1 MTLQSYSKVN
11 LRNTVVGIVSAW
23 SEAEAEL
30 QNGGQWTETIKGST
44 KGSLGMQYNST
55 YDIWQEPQPKDVLG
69 VACSS
74 WTLNTTTGKYS
85 PPITEPALTLAND
98 NDGLHWMWNEAAYQA
113 DSGDPKTV
121 GWALTT
127 GTRSS

>member
-1 MTLQSYSKVN
+1 MQRYSRVN
-11 LRNTVVGIVSAW
+11 LRNIVVGIASANTEIEIE
-23 SEAEAEL
+23 S
-30 QNGGQWTETIKGST
+30 QQGGMWTEYYKGAT
-44 KGSLGMQYNST
+44 KGDYYMVYNPT
-55 YDIWQEPQPKDVLG
+55 YDIWQEAEPKDVLG

-74 WTLNTTTGKYS
+74 WTLNTTTGRYI
-85 PPITEPALTLAND
+85 PPITQPAWTLADD
-98 NDGLHWMWNEAAYQA
+98 NNGLMYMWNEAAYQA

>member
-1 MTLQSYSKVN
+1 MQRYSRVN
-11 LRNTVVGIVSAW
+11 LRNIVVGIASANTEIEIE
-23 SEAEAEL
+23 S
-30 QNGGQWTETIKGST
+30 QQGGMWTEYYKGAT
-44 KGSLGMQYNST
+44 QGDYYMVYNPT
-55 YDIWQEPQPKDVLG
+55 YDIWQEPEPKDVLG

-74 WTLNTTTGKYS
+74 WTLNTTTGRYI
-85 PPITEPALTLAND
+85 PPITQPAWTLADD
-98 NDGLHWMWNEAAYQA
+98 NNGLMYMWNEAAYQA

>member
-1 MTLQSYSKVN
+1 MKRYSRVN
-11 LRNTVVGIVSAW
+11 LRNIVVGIASANTEIEIE
-23 SEAEAEL
+23 S
-30 QNGGQWTETIKGST
+30 QQGGMWTEYYKGAT
-44 KGSLGMQYNST
+44 QGDYYMVYNPT
-55 YDIWQEPQPKDVLG
+55 YDIWQEPEPKDVLG

-74 WTLNTTTGKYS
+74 WTLNTTTGKYI
-85 PPITEPALTLAND
+85 PPITQPALTLAND

>member
-1 MTLQSYSKVN
+1 MKRYSRVN
-11 LRNTVVGIVSAW
+11 LRNIVVGIASANTEIEIE
-23 SEAEAEL
+23 S
-30 QNGGQWTETIKGST
+30 QQGGMWTEYYKGAT
-44 KGSLGMQYNST
+44 QGDYYMVYNPT
-55 YDIWQEPQPKDVLG
+55 YDIWQEPEPKDVLG

-74 WTLNTTTGKYS
+74 WTLNTTTGKYI
-85 PPITEPALTLAND
+85 PPITQPALTLAND
-98 NDGLHWMWNEAAYQA
+98 NDGLMYMWNEAAYQA

>member
-1 MTLQSYSKVN
+1 MQRYSRVN
-11 LRNTVVGIVSAW
+11 LRNIVVGIASANTEIEIE
-23 SEAEAEL
+23 S
-30 QNGGQWTETIKGST
+30 QQGGMWTEYYKGAT
-44 KGSLGMQYNST
+44 KGDYYMVYNPT
-55 YDIWQEPQPKDVLG
+55 YDIWQEAEPKDVLG

-74 WTLNTTTGKYS
+74 WTLNTTTGKYI
-85 PPITEPALTLAND
+85 PPITQPAWTLADD
-98 NDGLHWMWNEAAYQA
+98 NNGLMYMWNEAAYQA